1 MRSRP
6 CRPGARCATRCASCA
21 AGVRRAAP
29 AGART
34 TAARA
39 TGGGAGTTAA
49 SAAAHPAGSKCSRC
63 ASSTPASAS
72 RAARWP
78 SCSIRSSP
86 PSPRAR
92 GSGSASR
99 RPSCRSTAVRSWSTA
114 KKAAA
119 PRCSSTSPW
128 RNGMAKGDS
137 STRASSKGT
146 LLVVDDERT
155 LRFSIGEWAR
165 DEGYAPLEAA
175 SGREALELARERG
188 IDAVVLDL
196 KLADEDG
203 LRVLRELR
211 EGDPSLP
218 VVMLTGHGTVEQA
231 VRAIQLGAYDFML
244 KPPDLAHLGLVLERA
259 LEHARLRQEVTRL
272 RQSGAGR
279 VDIVGGSDGL
289 KQAMSRLE
297 RAAKASAST
306 VLIHGETGSGKEL
319 MARYLHEKSARAAGP
334 FVELNCSAIP
344 EQLLESEL
352 YGHERGA
359 FTDAKRF
366 RKGLFELADRG
377 TLFLDEI
384 GEMAP
389 QLQAKLL
396 RVLETRTFR
405 RVGGAVD
412 ITVDVRVVAATHRDL
427 QKLVGEGR
435 FREDLY
441 FRLNVVPVVVPPL
454 RERVADIA
462 PLAEHY
468 VARFCREL
476 GRPTARLHP
485 AALERLQ
492 SYRWPGNVREL
503 RNVIERVLLL
513 EADDEIRSE
522 HLPPELS
529 GHAAATERGSGGLAG
544 AEAIEPFP

>member
-1 MRSRP
+1 
-6 CRPGARCATRCASCA
+6 
-21 AGVRRAAP
+21 
-29 AGART
+29 
-34 TAARA
+34 
-39 TGGGAGTTAA
+39 
-49 SAAAHPAGSKCSRC
+49 
-63 ASSTPASAS
+63 
-72 RAARWP
+72 
-78 SCSIRSSP
+78 
-86 PSPRAR
+86 
-92 GSGSASR
+92 
-99 RPSCRSTAVRSWSTA
+99 
-114 KKAAA
+114 
-119 PRCSSTSPW
+119 
-128 RNGMAKGDS
+128 MAKGDS

-188 IDAVVLDL
+188 VDAVVLDL

-289 KQAMSRLE
+289 KQALSRLE

-366 RKGLFELADRG
+366 KKGLFELADRG

-427 QKLVGEGR
+427 TRLVSEGR

-441 FRLNVVPVVVPPL
+441 FRLNVVPVQVPAL
-454 RERVADIA
+454 RERTADIP
-462 PLAEHY
+462 PLVEHF

-476 GRPTARLHP
+476 GRPTARVHP
-485 AALERLQ
+485 VALERLMQ
-492 SYRWPGNVREL
+492 YRWPGNVREL

-513 EADDEIRSE
+513 EADDDIQPE
-522 HLPPELS
+522 HLPPEMGGQSL
-529 GHAAATERGSGGLAG
+529 GGVGPARGAGPHAGVAATDPFPVGAVRPLA
-544 AEAIEPFP
+544 ELEKMAIEHALRVCEGNKTRAASLLGIARQTLRTKLKEYAIADDAEDGEGA

>member
-1 MRSRP
+1 
-6 CRPGARCATRCASCA
+6 
-21 AGVRRAAP
+21 
-29 AGART
+29 
-34 TAARA
+34 
-39 TGGGAGTTAA
+39 
-49 SAAAHPAGSKCSRC
+49 
-63 ASSTPASAS
+63 
-72 RAARWP
+72 
-78 SCSIRSSP
+78 
-86 PSPRAR
+86 
-92 GSGSASR
+92 
-99 RPSCRSTAVRSWSTA
+99 
-114 KKAAA
+114 
-119 PRCSSTSPW
+119 
-128 RNGMAKGDS
+128 MAKGDS
-137 STRASSKGT
+137 STRAPSKGT

-203 LRVLRELR
+203 LRVLRELKDS
-211 EGDPSLP
+211 DPTLP

-259 LEHARLRQEVTRL
+259 LEHARLRQEVSRL

-279 VDIVGGSDGL
+279 VEIVGGSDGL
-289 KQAMSRLE
+289 KLAMSRLE

-306 VLIHGETGSGKEL
+306 VLLHGETGSGKEL

-366 RKGLFELADRG
+366 KKGLFELADHG

-405 RVGGAVD
+405 RVGGGAD

-427 QKLVGEGR
+427 AKLVAEGR

-441 FRLNVVPVVVPPL
+441 FRLNVVPVHVPAL
-454 RERVADIA
+454 RERIADIA
-462 PLAEHY
+462 PLVEHF
-468 VARFCREL
+468 VVRFCREL

-485 AALERLQ
+485 AALELLQ
-492 SYRWPGNVREL
+492 GYRWPGNVREL

-513 EADDEIRSE
+513 EADDEIRPE
-522 HLPPELS
+522 HLPPEMSGGASARGAGPLAGGALS
-529 GHAAATERGSGGLAG
+529 GSGAAAIDPFPAG
-544 AEAIEPFP
+544 AVRPLAELEKMAIEHALRVCEGNKTRAASLLGIARQTLRTKLKEYAISDDAEDGETG

>member
-1 MRSRP
+1 
-6 CRPGARCATRCASCA
+6 
-21 AGVRRAAP
+21 
-29 AGART
+29 
-34 TAARA
+34 
-39 TGGGAGTTAA
+39 
-49 SAAAHPAGSKCSRC
+49 
-63 ASSTPASAS
+63 
-72 RAARWP
+72 
-78 SCSIRSSP
+78 
-86 PSPRAR
+86 
-92 GSGSASR
+92 
-99 RPSCRSTAVRSWSTA
+99 
-114 KKAAA
+114 
-119 PRCSSTSPW
+119 
-128 RNGMAKGDS
+128 MAKGDS
-137 STRASSKGT
+137 STRAQSKGT

-175 SGREALELARERG
+175 GGREALEAVRERAV
-188 IDAVVLDL
+188 DAVVLDL
-196 KLADEDG
+196 KLGDEDG

-211 EGDPSLP
+211 ELDPLLP

-244 KPPDLAHLGLVLERA
+244 KPPDLDHLGVVLDRA

-272 RQSGAGR
+272 RESAGGG
-279 VDIVGGSDGL
+279 VEIVGASEGL
-289 KQAMSRLE
+289 KGALSRLE
-297 RAAKASAST
+297 RAARASAST
-306 VLIHGETGSGKEL
+306 VLIYGETGSGKEL
-319 MARYLHEKSARAAGP
+319 LARYLHDKSARAGGP

-366 RKGLFELADRG
+366 RKGLFEMADRG

-405 RVGGAVD
+405 RVGGAAD

-427 QKLVGEGR
+427 AKLVSEGR

-441 FRLNVVPVVVPPL
+441 FRLNVVPVAVPAL
-454 RERVADIA
+454 RERTSDIG
-462 PLAEHY
+462 PLAEHF

-476 GRPTARLHP
+476 GRPVAHLHP
-485 AALERLQ
+485 AALERMQ
-492 SYRWPGNVREL
+492 AYRWPGNVREL
-503 RNVIERVLLL
+503 RNVIERVVLL
-513 EADDEIRSE
+513 EAEDEIRAE
-522 HLPPELS
+522 HLPPELAA
-529 GHAAATERGSGGLAG
+529 GTGPAGAAAG
-544 AEAIEPFP
+544 EPFPSGVVRPLAEIEKLAIEHALRVCDGNKTRAATLLGIARQTLRTKLKEYSISDDTEDAAGG

>member
-1 MRSRP
+1 
-6 CRPGARCATRCASCA
+6 
-21 AGVRRAAP
+21 
-29 AGART
+29 
-34 TAARA
+34 
-39 TGGGAGTTAA
+39 
-49 SAAAHPAGSKCSRC
+49 
-63 ASSTPASAS
+63 
-72 RAARWP
+72 
-78 SCSIRSSP
+78 
-86 PSPRAR
+86 
-92 GSGSASR
+92 
-99 RPSCRSTAVRSWSTA
+99 
-114 KKAAA
+114 
-119 PRCSSTSPW
+119 
-128 RNGMAKGDS
+128 MAKGDS
-137 STRASSKGT
+137 STRAPSKGT

-165 DEGYAPLEAA
+165 DEGYSPLEAA
-175 SGREALELARERG
+175 SGRDALELARERG
-188 IDAVVLDL
+188 VDAVVLDL

-211 EGDPSLP
+211 ETDPTLP
-218 VVMLTGHGTVEQA
+218 VVMLTGHGTIEQA

-244 KPPDLAHLGLVLERA
+244 KPPDLGHLGLVLDRA

-272 RQSGAGR
+272 RQAGAGK
-279 VDIVGGSDGL
+279 VEIVGGSEGL
-289 KQAMSRLE
+289 KLALSRLE

-319 MARYLHEKSARAAGP
+319 MARYLHEKSARGGGP

-366 RKGLFELADRG
+366 RKGLFELADKG

-405 RVGGAVD
+405 RVGGSVD

-427 QKLVGEGR
+427 TKLVSEGR

-441 FRLNVVPVVVPPL
+441 FRLNVVPVQAPPL
-454 RERVADIA
+454 RERIADIP
-462 PLAEHY
+462 PLAAHFI
-468 VARFCREL
+468 ARFCREL
-476 GRPTARLHP
+476 GRPTARLQP
-485 AALERLQ
+485 GALERLKA
-492 SYRWPGNVREL
+492 YRWPGNVREL
-503 RNVIERVLLL
+503 RNVLERVLLL
-513 EADDEIRSE
+513 EADDEIRAE
-522 HLPPELS
+522 HLPAEMS
-529 GHAAATERGSGGLAG
+529 HAAAGAG
-544 AEAIEPFP
+544 AASDPFPAGTVRPLAELEKMAIEHALRVCEGNKTRAATMLGIARQTLRTKLKEYAIGDDQEDPETG

>member
-1 MRSRP
+1 
-6 CRPGARCATRCASCA
+6 
-21 AGVRRAAP
+21 
-29 AGART
+29 
-34 TAARA
+34 
-39 TGGGAGTTAA
+39 
-49 SAAAHPAGSKCSRC
+49 
-63 ASSTPASAS
+63 
-72 RAARWP
+72 
-78 SCSIRSSP
+78 
-86 PSPRAR
+86 
-92 GSGSASR
+92 
-99 RPSCRSTAVRSWSTA
+99 
-114 KKAAA
+114 
-119 PRCSSTSPW
+119 
-128 RNGMAKGDS
+128 MAKGDS
-137 STRASSKGT
+137 STRAPSKGT
-146 LLVVDDERT
+146 LLVVDDERS

-165 DEGYAPLEAA
+165 DEGYSPLEAA
-175 SGREALELARERG
+175 SGREALEIARERG

-211 EGDPSLP
+211 DNDPSLP

-259 LEHARLRQEVTRL
+259 LEHARLRQEVSRL

-279 VDIVGGSDGL
+279 VEIVGGSEGL
-289 KQAMSRLE
+289 KLAMSRLD

-306 VLIHGETGSGKEL
+306 VLLHGETGSGKEL
-319 MARYLHEKSARAAGP
+319 MARYLHERSARAGGP

-366 RKGLFELADRG
+366 KKGLFELADHG

-405 RVGGAVD
+405 RVGGSAD

-427 QKLVGEGR
+427 TKLVGEGR

-441 FRLNVVPVVVPPL
+441 FRLNVVPLLVPPL
-454 RERVADIA
+454 RERVADIP
-462 PLAEHY
+462 PLVEHF

-485 AALERLQ
+485 VALERLQ
-492 SYRWPGNVREL
+492 GYRWPGNVREL

-513 EADDEIRSE
+513 EADDEIRPE
-522 HLPPELS
+522 HLPAEMS
-529 GHAAATERGSGGLAG
+529 GRAAPGVGPASSGAAAIDPFPAG
-544 AEAIEPFP
+544 AVRPLAELEKMAIEHALRVCDGNKTRAASMLGIARQTLRTKLKEYAIGGDDAEDAEA

>member
-1 MRSRP
+1 M
-6 CRPGARCATRCASCA
+6 
-21 AGVRRAAP
+21 
-29 AGART
+29 
-34 TAARA
+34 
-39 TGGGAGTTAA
+39 
-49 SAAAHPAGSKCSRC
+49 
-63 ASSTPASAS
+63 
-72 RAARWP
+72 
-78 SCSIRSSP
+78 
-86 PSPRAR
+86 
-92 GSGSASR
+92 
-99 RPSCRSTAVRSWSTA
+99 
-114 KKAAA
+114 
-119 PRCSSTSPW
+119 
-128 RNGMAKGDS
+128 
-137 STRASSKGT
+137 SKGT

-188 IDAVVLDL
+188 VDAVVLDL

-211 EGDPSLP
+211 ENDPALP

-244 KPPDLAHLGLVLERA
+244 KPPDLSHLGLVLERA

-279 VDIVGGSDGL
+279 VEIVGGSDGL
-289 KQAMSRLE
+289 RQAQSRLE

-319 MARYLHEKSARAAGP
+319 MARYLHEKSARAGGP

-366 RKGLFELADRG
+366 KKGLFELADRG

-405 RVGGAVD
+405 RVGGAAD

-427 QKLVGEGR
+427 TKLVSEGR

-441 FRLNVVPVVVPPL
+441 FRLNVVPVHVPAL
-454 RERVADIA
+454 RERVADIP
-462 PLAEHY
+462 PLVEHF

-476 GRPTARLHP
+476 GRPTAKLHP
-485 AALERLQ
+485 AALERLLQ
-492 SYRWPGNVREL
+492 YRWPGNVREL

-513 EADDEIRSE
+513 EADDEIRPE
-522 HLPPELS
+522 HLPPEMS
-529 GHAAATERGSGGLAG
+529 GHAQAGGGHGGGGAAASDPFPAG
-544 AEAIEPFP
+544 AVRPLAELEKMAIEHALRVCEGNKTRAASLLGIARQTLRTKLKEYAIADDTEDADAG

>member
-1 MRSRP
+1 
-6 CRPGARCATRCASCA
+6 
-21 AGVRRAAP
+21 
-29 AGART
+29 
-34 TAARA
+34 
-39 TGGGAGTTAA
+39 
-49 SAAAHPAGSKCSRC
+49 
-63 ASSTPASAS
+63 
-72 RAARWP
+72 
-78 SCSIRSSP
+78 
-86 PSPRAR
+86 
-92 GSGSASR
+92 
-99 RPSCRSTAVRSWSTA
+99 
-114 KKAAA
+114 
-119 PRCSSTSPW
+119 
-128 RNGMAKGDS
+128 MAKGDS
-137 STRASSKGT
+137 STRAPSKGT
-146 LLVVDDERT
+146 LLVVDDERS

-165 DEGYAPLEAA
+165 DEGYSPLEAA
-175 SGREALELARERG
+175 SGREALEIARERG

-211 EGDPSLP
+211 DNDPSLP

-259 LEHARLRQEVTRL
+259 LEHARLRQEVSRL

-279 VDIVGGSDGL
+279 VEIVGGSEGL
-289 KQAMSRLE
+289 KLAMSRLE

-306 VLIHGETGSGKEL
+306 VLLHGETGSGKEL
-319 MARYLHEKSARAAGP
+319 MARYLHEKSARASGP

-366 RKGLFELADRG
+366 KKGLFELADRG

-405 RVGGAVD
+405 RVGGGAD

-427 QKLVGEGR
+427 AKLVGEGR

-441 FRLNVVPVVVPPL
+441 FRLNVVPVQVPPL
-454 RERVADIA
+454 RERIADIP
-462 PLAEHY
+462 PLAEHF

-476 GRPTARLHP
+476 GRPPARLHP

-513 EADDEIRSE
+513 EADDEIRPE
-522 HLPPELS
+522 HLPPEMS
-529 GHAAATERGSGGLAG
+529 GQALGSGPLAG
-544 AEAIEPFP
+544 GHLGTTSIDPFPAGAVRPLAELEKMAIEHALRVCEGNKTRAASMLGIARQTLRTKLKEYAIADDAEDTETA